1 MRVAKAVVREV
12 KKMWRASSQGSG
24 KRGEENE
31 SSQGSGKRG
40 EENESSQGSGKS
52 QGEENESSE

>member
-1 MRVAKAVVREV
+1 MK
-12 KKMWRASSQGSG
+12 
-24 KRGEENE
+24 ENE

-52 QGEENESSE
+52 QVKKMRVAKVVRAVKKMRVAKAW